1 MVFIDPVLPYFH
13 QLMVAWLGDVT
24 TLAEAGWIALRN
36 PLHGV
41 IILENSPSCCIP
53 FESILRKR

>member
-1 MVFIDPVLPYFH
+1 MVFIEPVLH

-24 TLAEAGWIALRN
+24 PLAEAGWIALRN

-41 IILENSPSCCIP
+41 IILENSSSCCIP

>member
-1 MVFIDPVLPYFH
+1 MVFIEPVLH

-36 PLHGV
+36 QLHGV

-53 FESILRKR
+53 SIPF